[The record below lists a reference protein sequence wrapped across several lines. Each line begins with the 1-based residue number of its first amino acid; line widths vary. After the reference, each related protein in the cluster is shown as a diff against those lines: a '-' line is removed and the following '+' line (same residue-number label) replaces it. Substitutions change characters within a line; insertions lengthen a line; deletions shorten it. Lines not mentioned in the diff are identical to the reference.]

1 MEYPA
6 PRLIDGLTLEQ
17 QIQIPVLTDAELE
30 VPAMCVACLTLKKR
44 EEGHGLVL
52 RSLPKGLHYFYWKSA
67 FSLFHH
73 RFRLRIVFGVP
84 NFA

>member
-1 MEYPA
+1 MMEYPA
-6 PRLIDGLTLEQ
+6 PRLVDGLTLEQ

-52 RSLPKGLHYFYWKSA
+52 RSLP
-67 FSLFHH
+67 
-73 RFRLRIVFGVP
+73 
-84 NFA
+84 